1 MKKFLLISLILLS
14 CAQCAFALNV
24 VYPKKN
30 SVVINAKSSFLIGN
44 TNPKKGL
51 TVNGV
56 QVNVHP
62 SGGFAY
68 KIPLNVGKNTFT
80 LVSGDE
86 KLIYDITKPA
96 PRNGGGGGAA
106 LITKEYDTL
115 KYAEVTTENT
125 PIRTTPVDAGI
136 NRIAHM
142 QKGMP
147 LVLDGEKGGFYSI
160 ILGSNKTGWIS
171 KNSVKLVDFGAS
183 LATMNGYDTLD
194 TPEFKIYVFHL
205 NKMTPF
211 ELVEGNPFTIKIF
224 NVENQPENTYK
235 LQIPIQ
241 KLYGYSGRFSGT
253 DFVVK
258 IRKNPPIDKT
268 KPLKGIKITIDA
280 GHGGS
285 ESGAIGCLGN
295 LEKNTMLEFAK
306 HLERELKHR
315 GAIVFM
321 TREDDSYVGL
331 RDRVDFANDEDSVFL
346 ISLHGNALPDGLD
359 PIANNGTEVYY
370 YYNQAKPLAD
380 LVLSEITTQTGM
392 NNHKVRQASFALV
405 RNTNALSILIEIGFL
420 INPSDNA
427 KLVDKEFQKK
437 TVGAIADGISNF
449 LKN

>member
-1 MKKFLLISLILLS
+1 MRIVVHDVFHVLLRQAQRLACALERQQLFIQEEGDLLRLLRGYLAQVLILLRVAVEAGGNKVDVGAVFLDAVRPHTQDRHVRAVHDVLRA
-14 CAQCAFALNV
+14 CMAQDLGDGIFA
-24 VYPKKN
+24 
-30 SVVINAKSSFLIGN
+30 A
-44 TNPKKGL
+44 
-51 TVNGV
+51 
-56 QVNVHP
+56 
-62 SGGFAY
+62 
-68 KIPLNVGKNTFT
+68 VG
-80 LVSGDE
+80 
-86 KLIYDITKPA
+86 
-96 PRNGGGGGAA
+96 
-106 LITKEYDTL
+106 
-115 KYAEVTTENT
+115 AEVIHE
-125 PIRTTPVDAGI
+125 IRRLVERFKGI
-136 NRIAHM
+136 ADVFFRVSLFA
-142 QKGMP
+142 
-147 LVLDGEKGGFYSI
+147 VGEKGGFYSV

-183 LATMNGYDTLD
+183 LATMNGFDTLD

-235 LQIPIQ
+235 LQIPLQ

-258 IRKNPPIDKT
+258 IRKTPPIDKT

-346 ISLHGNALPDGLD
+346 ISLHGNALPDDLD

-437 TVGAIADGISNF
+437 TVSAIADGISNF